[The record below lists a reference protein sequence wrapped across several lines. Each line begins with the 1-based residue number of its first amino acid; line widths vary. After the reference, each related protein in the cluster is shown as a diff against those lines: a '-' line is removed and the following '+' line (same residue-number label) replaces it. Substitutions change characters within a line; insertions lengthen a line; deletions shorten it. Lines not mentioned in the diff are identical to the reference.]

1 MREEEEDDCIRR
13 GDSASGAPAA
23 GEGDTGQGQ
32 GQENAADGF
41 LPLLLR
47 PLAWQVA
54 FKAYEAVRREM
65 HRLLNRTDSSVSAI
79 GDAPLP
85 ATLLTSLLLQ
95 IAQSQPQPQL
105 RHRLHVHVSVLSRR
119 LSVLIADG
127 RSHICIADVLLLLA
141 NPPTA
146 PAQGRT

>member
-1 MREEEEDDCIRR
+1 MGGEEEDEGCIRR
-13 GDSASGAPAA
+13 GDSASGEPAA
-23 GEGDTGQGQ
+23 GEGDAGQGQ

-54 FKAYEAVRREM
+54 LKAYEAVRQEM
-65 HRLLNRTDSSVSAI
+65 HRLLHRTDSSVSAI
-79 GDAPLP
+79 GDAPVP

-95 IAQSQPQPQL
+95 IAQSQPQLQ
-105 RHRLHVHVSVLSRR
+105 HRLHVHVSVLSRR

-127 RSHICIADVLLLLA
+127 HSHICIADMVLLLA

-146 PAQGRT
+146 QGRN